1 MAKLRDAF
9 SLSRRGPQES
19 APSSPPPATMLLS
32 QFLLLAHQ
40 PWRARADVSLK
51 RAKRLARGLGL
62 HHIFHEV
69 KTFVETENEA
79 LLEALFTQARTF
91 LEREHEETS
100 LTSEPL
106 QVIAALQ
113 KRLRVKSHVLHQLPC
128 TPATSVRRADVIRQ
142 YATAESRILCLGDD
156 DFVSIALAWILPNEI
171 TVLDL
176 DPEILSLIEAT
187 AVKRQLRIRC
197 RQVDLRRPLP
207 DDLKDSYDIVVTDP
221 IYAVP
226 EMLVF
231 LSAAYACLRKAPT
244 SYLFTGCSRALAG
257 RSWATIE
264 AWAEAH
270 HLVPC
275 AFLPGFNAYPKT
287 KRLQLL
293 LNVAERLLL
302 RSSLSRACVRLPYL
316 YSDYLILRFREES
329 REPTPHRDTPK
340 LIKEA
345 NDAHHPPC
353 GATLSSDA
361 HRS

>member
-9 SLSRRGPQES
+9 LRSRRETKEP
-19 APSSPPPATMLLS
+19 APPPAALLS
-32 QFLLLAHQ
+32 QCDLLIHQ
-40 PWRARADVSLK
+40 LWHARVNTSLR

-62 HHIFHEV
+62 HHVFHEV

-79 LLEALFTQARTF
+79 LVEALITQARTF
-91 LEREHEETS
+91 LEREQEETS
-100 LTSEPL
+100 LISGPL

-113 KRLRVKSHVLHQLPC
+113 KRLRIKSHVLHQLPC

-176 DPEILSLIEAT
+176 DPEILDLIEAT
-187 AVKRQLRIRC
+187 AAQQQLRIRC
-197 RQVDLRRPLP
+197 RRVDLRRPLP

-231 LSAAYACLRKAPT
+231 LSAAYACLRKTPT
-244 SYLFTGCSRALAG
+244 SYIFTGCSRALAG

-275 AFLPGFNAYPKT
+275 AFLPGFNVYPKT
-287 KRLQLL
+287 TRLQLL

-316 YSDYLILRFREES
+316 YSDYLILRFREEIPE
-329 REPTPHRDTPK
+329 RDDTTP
-340 LIKEA
+340 
-345 NDAHHPPC
+345 
-353 GATLSSDA
+353 
-361 HRS
+361 